1 MDVGMQLQGL
11 TPGVQDHQPA
21 DVSSQVPRVQGNLQQ
36 RLPHGAKQD
45 VIEHA
50 RMRRGYRGQLV
61 RDGEHHMEVLDREQ
75 FLPAGLQPGGPITR
89 LAFGTVPVATRV
101 IDRRLCVASRAAQQ
115 VASHRGRAT
124 GAQRC
129 QHFALLDAQV
139 FSAGGEEPG
148 SVTADDFADFDRRAG
163 FFGAG
168 AVAGTWR
175 SCSSGSRSSDLQAS
189 WRWLRRTCV

>member
-1 MDVGMQLQGL
+1 MGSNGRRRVTGLPPARSRVCGVQLEGL
-11 TPGVQDHQPA
+11 APGVQDHQAA
-21 DVSSQVPRVQGNLQQ
+21 DVGSQVPRVKSDLQQ

-75 FLPAGLQPGGPITR
+75 FLPASLQPGGPITR
-89 LAFGTVPVATRV
+89 LAFGTVPVAARV

-124 GAQRC
+124 GAQRR

-139 FSAGGEEPG
+139 PSAGGEEPG
-148 SVTADDFADFDRRAG
+148 SVTADDFADFDRRGGFRAAG
-163 FFGAG
+163 GGAE
-168 AVAGTWR
+168 A
-175 SCSSGSRSSDLQAS
+175 
-189 WRWLRRTCV
+189 